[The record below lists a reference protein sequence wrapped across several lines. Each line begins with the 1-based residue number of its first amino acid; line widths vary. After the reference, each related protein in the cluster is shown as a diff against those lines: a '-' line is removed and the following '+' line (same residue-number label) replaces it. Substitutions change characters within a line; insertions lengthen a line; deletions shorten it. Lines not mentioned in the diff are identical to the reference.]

1 MLLCEAA
8 GFDVVIVETV
18 GVGQS
23 ETAVKQYEAAFE
35 LLTTNPAELEVSR
48 YATETARRRPFPVS
62 HYLPCLRQ
70 IYPTEWLVEITRRE
84 GRLLEQQGDYQA
96 AGQVYR
102 RLLAYEPGVEPVAAR
117 LRELCQGQTEACEE

>member
-1 MLLCEAA
+1 MQPTAA
-8 GFDVVIVETV
+8 GWFQQALVSEAI
-18 GVGQS
+18 GQS

-35 LLTTNPAELEVSR
+35 LLTTNPAELELSR